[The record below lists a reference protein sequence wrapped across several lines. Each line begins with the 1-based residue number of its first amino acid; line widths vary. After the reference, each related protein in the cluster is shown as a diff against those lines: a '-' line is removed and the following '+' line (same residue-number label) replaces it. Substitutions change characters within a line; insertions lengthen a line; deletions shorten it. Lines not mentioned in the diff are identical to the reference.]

1 MKTIKRYMA
10 LALVLVMIGAGFT
23 LLAMDYE
30 TLISSW
36 VALAAAFVFFAAGIA
51 LGYVFNKHD
60 LLPE

>member
-1 MKTIKRYMA
+1 MA
-10 LALVLVMIGAGFT
+10 LALVLAMIGAGFT

-30 TLISSW
+30 TLTSSW
-36 VALAAAFVFFAAGIA
+36 VALAAAFVFFAAGIG

>member
-1 MKTIKRYMA
+1 MA